1 MGELVARRRQDASC
15 IVKHWRGFRGKNIS
29 KTLWINE
36 FQILKNTKKPQT
48 FICGFLIFR

>member
-29 KTLWINE
+29 KTLWVNE
-36 FQILKNTKKPQT
+36 FKICIGKKNRRLLSAA
-48 FICGFLIFR
+48 F